1 MGIKNCIIIY
11 NSTIDINLIIDE
23 FIEKLKKENINY
35 ILTDNDNISLNNVIN
50 KYNNKENIIITLDTQ
65 DVKDEIN
72 NILKKE
78 SQSALYYH
86 INYNPYIKDF
96 IKLKKNLEK
105 ITIEDIIKNNI
116 FKINDFIYNDKI
128 IIGEDIFSYLPDNNS
143 LKSIL
148 SSLLKYKRFKK
159 CFSDSNKK
167 DIIYLSD
174 KECGNQFF
182 YFGII
187 ISTKEYNSI
196 PIFNDDNQVNLI
208 LIKKLNNKEIL
219 KLFKNLIINKKIPEE
234 ILKECI
240 IISTNNLKL
249 ISNDNKK
256 IYIDDKKSEVFASYE
271 LEFVY
276 ENKIKI
282 IKKR

>member
-23 FIEKLKKENINY
+23 FIEKLKKENINF
-35 ILTDNDNISLNNVIN
+35 ILEDNHNISLNTVIN
-50 KYNNKENIIITLDTQ
+50 KYNNKENIIITLDT
-65 DVKDEIN
+65 KEIEDEIN
-72 NILKKE
+72 IIFKKE
-78 SQSALYYH
+78 SQNALYYH

-96 IKLKKNLEK
+96 IKLKQTLEE

-116 FKINDFIYNDKI
+116 FKINDFIFSDKI
-128 IIGEDIFSYLPDNNS
+128 VIGEDILNYLPENNS
-143 LKSIL
+143 LKNIL
-148 SSLLKYKRFKK
+148 SSFLKYKSFKK
-159 CFSDSNKK
+159 CFSDYNKK

-187 ISTKEYNSI
+187 ISTKECNSI
-196 PIFNDDNQVNLI
+196 PIFNSDNQINLI
-208 LIKKLNNKEIL
+208 LIKKLSEMEIFN
-219 KLFKNLIINKKIPEE
+219 LFKDLIINKKIPEK
-234 ILKECI
+234 ILKKCI

-249 ISNDNKK
+249 ISNDGNK
-256 IYIDDKKSEVFASYE
+256 IYIDDKKSESYASYE